1 MSLIPANIE
10 CLAIGIQTDKDT
22 PAVTPVIALALEDC
36 NLDPNVQRI
45 KEQESDQSAQQGNV
59 VVVGAQPGGTFKKYV
74 RPSEEDLLLY
84 ALLGKN
90 TDSGTTPNFTHT
102 ALVNSTAPFTTP
114 YLTVWDIWPG
124 VLCVRYDGVRIAS
137 GHFMSKPGQM
147 VEAEYQLEA
156 LKSTYIEPGS
166 APSLAGLFVD
176 ELGHSWPELTATL
189 GGVHA
194 GVVNSFDLTV
204 SRATGRFPGDNGL
217 FSLDIP
223 NGLLS
228 VTGSL
233 EVAFQDDDL
242 TRAAN
247 TGSTTGTVVT
257 TSVFSE
263 ALTLALARGAN
274 LGVSFAL
281 AAAQISNFKNQLKTD
296 ASPAVSTFDFD
307 SKRAATIGDAIT
319 TVVKN
324 ALAHADRT

>member
-10 CLAIGIQTDKDT
+10 CLAFAPQVDKDT
-22 PAVTPVIALALEDC
+22 AAAAPLIAVALEDC
-36 NLDPNVQRI
+36 QLDPNVQRI
-45 KEQESDQSAQQGNV
+45 KQAESDQSAQQGDV
-59 VVVGAQPGGTFKKYV
+59 VVVGAQPGGSFKKYV
-74 RPSEEDLLLY
+74 RPSEEDFFLY

-90 TDSGTTPNFTHT
+90 ADSGTTHYTHT
-102 ALVNSTAPFTTP
+102 AEVDDTAPFTTP

-124 VLCVRYDGVRIAS
+124 VMCVRYDGVRIAS
-137 GHFMSKPGQM
+137 GHFMSKPGGM
-147 VEAEYQLEA
+147 VEVEYQLEG
-156 LKSTYIEPGS
+156 LKSTYIDPGS
-166 APSLAGLFVD
+166 APDLSGLFVD

-189 GGVHA
+189 GGSHT
-194 GVVNSFDLTV
+194 GVVNSFDCTI

-217 FSLDIP
+217 FSLDVP

-247 TGSTTGTVVT
+247 TGTTSGTVVT
-257 TSVFSE
+257 TTVFSE

-274 LGVSFAL
+274 LGVSL
-281 AAAQISNFKNQLKTD
+281 AMAAVQISNFKNALKTD

-307 SKRAATIGDAIT
+307 SKRSATIADLIT
-319 TVVKN
+319 AVTKN
-324 ALAHADRT
+324 DVATADRS

>member
-10 CLAIGIQTDKDT
+10 CLAIGIQADKDT
-22 PAVTPVIALALEDC
+22 PATVPVIALALEDC
-36 NLDPNVQRI
+36 SLDPNVQRI

-59 VVVGAQPGGTFKKYV
+59 AVVGAQPGGTFKKLA

-90 TDSGTTPNFTHT
+90 VDSGTTPKIHT
-102 ALVNSTAPFTTP
+102 GTVDPAAPFTTP

-124 VLCVRYDGVRIAS
+124 VMCVRYDGLRIAS
-137 GHFMSKPGQM
+137 GHFMSKPGGF
-147 VEAEYQLEA
+147 VESEYTVEA
-156 LKSTYIEPGS
+156 LKSTYIDPGS
-166 APSLAGLFVD
+166 APVLTGLFID
-176 ELGHSWPELTATL
+176 ELGLSWPELTATL

-194 GVVNSFDLTV
+194 GVVNSFDVTI

-228 VTGSL
+228 ITGAL

-247 TGSTTGTVVT
+247 TGSTTGTVAT
-257 TSVFSE
+257 TTVFSE
-263 ALTLALARGAN
+263 SLTLALARGAD
-274 LGVSFAL
+274 LGLSFAM
-281 AAAQISNFKNQLKTD
+281 AAVQISNFKNQLKTD

-307 SKRAATIGDAIT
+307 SKRAATISDAMT

-324 ALAHADRT
+324 AIAHADRS